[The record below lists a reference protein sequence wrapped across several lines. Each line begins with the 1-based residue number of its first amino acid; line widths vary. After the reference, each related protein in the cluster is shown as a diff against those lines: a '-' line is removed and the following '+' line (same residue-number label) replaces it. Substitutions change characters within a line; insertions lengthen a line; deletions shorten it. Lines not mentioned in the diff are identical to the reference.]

1 LSDGHLKPNIGSVRQ
16 RAMML
21 REMRSFFDDHG
32 FCEVQP
38 PCLSRDCVVDAY
50 LDPLAIDS
58 QQLAISLPDLPRQFY
73 LQTSPE
79 SAMKRMLAAGAP
91 SIYSIGPVFRG
102 GERGDFHNTEFTML
116 EWYQLDADMDAGV
129 QLLGDLAMKLL
140 GHDNCDVRRY
150 RDVFQET
157 LQLDPIDAE
166 LTDIFHRATA
176 IDPMLASSLANDRD
190 SLLDLLFSRSIQPG
204 LGVDRP
210 TIVTHYP
217 LSQAALAKTAP
228 DDPNCA
234 ARFELFVAGIELA
247 NGYDELR
254 DPEVLVERYQ
264 HNQARRIATG
274 RAPLQLDTTLVQAM
288 RAGLPQCSGVAMGVD
303 RMLMVRTRSSTI
315 DEVIPL
321 TIERA

>member
-1 LSDGHLKPNIGSVRQ
+1 
-16 RAMML
+16 MML
-21 REMRSFFDDHG
+21 REMRSFFDDLG

-50 LDPLAIDS
+50 LDPLSVDS
-58 QQLAISLPDLPRQFY
+58 GQLAISLPDLPRQFY

-79 SAMKRMLAAGAP
+79 SAMKRMLVAGAP

-102 GERGDFHNTEFTML
+102 GERGDFHNPEFTML
-116 EWYQLDADMDAGV
+116 EWYQLDADMDAGAE
-129 QLLGDLAMKLL
+129 LLGNLAMQLL
-140 GHDNCDVRRY
+140 GHDSYDVRRY
-150 RDVFQET
+150 RGLFQET

-166 LTDIFHRATA
+166 LTDLCDRAQA
-176 IDPMLASSLANDRD
+176 IDPLLASSLAGDRD
-190 SLLDLLFSRSIQPG
+190 SLLDLLFSRAIQPG

-217 LSQAALAKTAP
+217 LSQAALAKTAQ

-254 DPEVLVERYQ
+254 DPEVLVERYR
-264 HNQARRIATG
+264 HSQARRIATG
-274 RAPLQLDTTLVQAM
+274 RTPLQLDTTLVLAM

-303 RMLMVRTRSSTI
+303 RMLMARTQSATI
-315 DEVIPL
+315 DEVLPL